1 MATRNDEEKTEA
13 DKAKFGQTVTEKKA
27 LKKGSTV
34 AKGLRDG
41 AKSKAE
47 GVRLG
52 ILTSGGD
59 AQGMN
64 AAVRSTARSAIV
76 LGAVPY
82 AIREGWFGAV
92 EGGDLIHELKWGDL
106 SNTISKGG
114 TIIGTARSDEFRERS
129 GMMKAVENLI
139 QNGIDRLVS
148 IGGDGT
154 LSGTE
159 ELRQLWPELVA
170 ELVKQGRITADQ
182 AKAHPNLMVVG
193 LVGSIDN
200 DMTGTD
206 MTIGA
211 DSALNRIV
219 LALDQLS
226 STAASHQRTFVV
238 EVMGR
243 NCGYLAL
250 MSAVAGGS
258 DYVLIPEMPP
268 TAGWEDDM
276 CKKLSEGRKHGRRDS
291 IVIVAEGA
299 RDREGNPITASYVA
313 EAIEERTKESARVT
327 ILGHIQR
334 GGSPSAYDRWM
345 PTLLGYAAAKEVIGA
360 APGDGAK
367 VLGVRYN
374 RIARLDLTKAV
385 ADTRHVRKLIEAGEY
400 DKAVA
405 SRGSSFTDMVDVFRV
420 LSTPPSL
427 LPPLERKAKRVAIMH
442 VGGLAPGMN
451 MAARAAV
458 RFGLQRGLEVLGV
471 QGSFQGLVDGDI
483 RTLDWKDVEGW
494 DYLGGA
500 ELGTKREIPTIE
512 EFYAIGR
519 SVENHKIDALIL
531 IGGYNSYLSA
541 QGIAAELDRYPALK
555 IPMLLVPASIDNNL
569 PGAEISIGTD
579 TALNNL
585 TWSMDLIKESAAA
598 SKRCFVAETM
608 GRHCGYLALMSS
620 ISSGAE
626 TTYLEEDTITLEQL
640 GRDAAEM
647 RKSFKE
653 GRRLALVVR
662 NELAGEQYDL
672 DFMADVFKQESHGF
686 YDVRTDAIGYLQ
698 QGGAP
703 SPFDRL
709 LATRLMYRAMA
720 RIDEALDNG
729 ENRIEYIGEENGKVS
744 FHEIADMEKQVDPA
758 KRRPREQWWMS
769 MRPLIGVMASSKPAV
784 KDFPLPVVDLTRQ
797 NPEET
802 PYC

>member
-1 MATRNDEEKTEA
+1 MNSEKNTG
-13 DKAKFGQTVTEKKA
+13 KT
-27 LKKGSTV
+27 
-34 AKGLRDG
+34 
-41 AKSKAE
+41 SKDSI
-47 GVRLG
+47 RIG

-64 AAVRSTARSAIV
+64 AAVRSVARSAIV
-76 LGAVPY
+76 LGATPY
-82 AIREGWFGAV
+82 AIREGWYGAV
-92 EGGDLIHELKWGDL
+92 AGGDLIHELKWGDL
-106 SNTISKGG
+106 SNTIAKGG
-114 TIIGTARSDEFRERS
+114 TIIGTARSERFRQRE
-129 GMMKAVENLI
+129 GMKDAVENFI
-139 QNGIDRLVS
+139 KNGIDRLVS
-148 IGGDGT
+148 IGGDGS

-170 ELVKQGRITADQ
+170 ELVAEKRISAAQ
-182 AKAHPNLMVVG
+182 AKKNPGLMVVG

-206 MTIGA
+206 MTIGT

-219 LALDQLS
+219 TALDQLS

-258 DYVLIPEMPP
+258 DYVLIPENPP
-268 TAGWEDDM
+268 AEGWEDDM
-276 CKKLSEGRKHGRRDS
+276 CKKLTEGRKHGRRDS

-299 RDREGNPITASYVA
+299 RDRKGNPITADYVSK
-313 EAIEERTKESARVT
+313 AIEERTNESARVT

-334 GGSPSAYDRWM
+334 GGTPTAYDRWM
-345 PTLLGYAAAKEVIGA
+345 PTLLGYAAAKEIISA
-360 APGDGAK
+360 HPGDAAK

-374 RIARLDLTKAV
+374 RIARLDLTKTV
-385 ADTRHVRKLIEAGEY
+385 TETRQVRKLIEDGKYEA
-400 DKAVA
+400 AVE
-405 SRGSSFTDMVDVFRV
+405 SRGRSFTNMVEIFRV

-451 MAARAAV
+451 MASRAAV
-458 RFGLQRGLEVLGV
+458 RFGLQRGLEVLGI
-471 QGSFQGLVDGDI
+471 QGSFAGLIDGNI
-483 RTLDWKDVEGW
+483 KPLEWKDVEGW
-494 DYLGGA
+494 GYIGGA
-500 ELGTKREIPTIE
+500 ELGTKREVPVIE

-519 SVENHKIDALIL
+519 AIENHKIDALIMV
-531 IGGYNSYLSA
+531 GGYNTYLSA
-541 QGIAAELDRYPALK
+541 QAIAAELDRYPSLR

-569 PGAEISIGTD
+569 PGAEISIGAD

-598 SKRCFVAETM
+598 SKRCFIAEAM
-608 GRHCGYLALMSS
+608 GRHCGYLALMSG
-620 ISSGAE
+620 ISTGAE
-626 TTYLEEDTITLEQL
+626 TVYLEEDTITLEKL
-640 GRDAAEM
+640 GKDAAEM
-647 RKSFKE
+647 RKAFRA

-662 NELAGEQYDL
+662 NELAGGRYDL
-672 DFMADVFKQESHGF
+672 DFMSDVFKQESGGV

-703 SPFDRL
+703 TPFDRL
-709 LATRLMYRAMA
+709 LATRLMYKAMA
-720 RIDEALDNG
+720 RIDEAVEKG
-729 ENRIEYIGEENGKVS
+729 ESRIEYLGEEKGHVV
-744 FHEIADMEKQVDPA
+744 FHDISQMAGQVDPV

-769 MRPLIGVMASSKPAV
+769 MRPLIDVMANDHTAIKE
-784 KDFPLPVVDLTRQ
+784 FEIPLVDLTQ
-797 NPEET
+797 IQDN
-802 PYC
+802 